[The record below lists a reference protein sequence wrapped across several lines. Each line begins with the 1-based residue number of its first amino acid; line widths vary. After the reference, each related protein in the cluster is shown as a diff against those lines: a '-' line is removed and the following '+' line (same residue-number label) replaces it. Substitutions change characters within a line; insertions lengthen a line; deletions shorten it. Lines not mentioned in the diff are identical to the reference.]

1 MNLSITALERRSLAA
16 KLMLGFA
23 GVLLVVGGIS
33 LHSLYNQN
41 QLNDELQALY
51 EKELMGVSHVKEARI
66 QFAQMG
72 HALRQAILP
81 QTPGERD
88 QAIRQIAE
96 SESRLRSEL
105 DAAAKLFH
113 REDNRERLTRFDE
126 RFAQYKA
133 GVARIVDLQKKG
145 DLMDALAAVAS
156 PEFQLTGQAAGDTL
170 VDIARIMEEEA
181 YGAARRADRRMIEIK
196 RTTYALI
203 VGGGVLALLLGALV
217 ALSIRRPTERLRSVV
232 EQIAA
237 GHFDQPVPHTE
248 YPNEVGDL
256 ARAIEVLR
264 VEARKVETQRWLK
277 THLAA
282 ISGDLQTAASAA
294 ELAQKFLS
302 NLAPV
307 LKLGHAAFY
316 RHDETAQR
324 LVLLAGYALHGP
336 TRPVP
341 QFAPGEGLVGQCA
354 LERAPI
360 IFTNPPT
367 DYIHIGSGLGEAAPR
382 AIGVFPVLR
391 TERLLAVVELA
402 TFDAFGAPQQAL
414 LDGVMP
420 ILALSLEIL
429 ERNARTQTLLE
440 ETQRQAENMEQQA
453 RLLEEQTVE
462 LEAQQGSLRET
473 SANLAILEER
483 SRLILG
489 SVKDGIIGLDQ
500 DGVITFANP
509 AAPALLGY
517 AEAELVGRHAH
528 ALIHHS
534 YPDGREFPRDEC
546 PMYQTG
552 RDGHARVIDSEVL
565 WCKDGTPLPVEY
577 STTPIHK
584 DGAIVGSVVVFRD
597 ITERKATEKALADQ
611 RASLQYILDHSPVG
625 TAFTT
630 DGVFRYTNP
639 EFTRMFDS
647 RPGDPALHIYAS
659 PEDRLRMI
667 EDLRRDGYIRDR
679 EMRLVATGGELRDFL
694 VTFMPFAHEGEK
706 GVMGWL
712 LDITDRKRAEAEILR
727 AKEIAEEATRAKSDF
742 LANMS
747 HEIRTPMNAIIGMSH
762 LALQGTLDRKQ
773 RNYIEKVHRAGENLL
788 GIINDILDFSKIE
801 AGKMSMEKV
810 EFRLEDVMDHLANLV
825 GLKTEDKS
833 LELLFNAAPDLPT
846 ALVGDPLRL
855 GQVLVNLGN
864 NAVKFTETGEIVVG
878 IENVSQTADEVELHF
893 WVRDTGIGMSAEQ
906 CESLFRSFSQADA
919 STTRKYGGTGLGLA
933 ISKNLVEMMKGRIW
947 VESAV
952 GRGSTFHFTA
962 RFGLQAEPMARRM
975 FRADELQGV
984 RVLVVDDNA
993 SAREIL
999 SAMVRHFGLA
1009 VDVAW
1014 DGSQALDMIAAADAR
1029 HTPYDLVLMDWKM
1042 PVIDGV
1048 EAVRRLQAGHPTRLP
1063 AVIMITAYGREE
1075 ALGSAELRGVTVK
1088 SALTKPVTASRLLEA
1103 IGEALDKRGL
1113 VDTRAHESIDGSSAA
1128 MATLAGARVLLVED
1142 NEMNQELATDLLRQA
1157 GIDVVVAANG
1167 REALDI
1173 LARDARFDGILM
1185 DCQMPVMDGYTA
1197 TREIRSNPAWA
1208 KLPVLA
1214 MTANTMAG
1222 DRDKAIAA
1230 GMDDHIAKPLDVV
1243 GMFVT
1248 LAKWIRPAAAAS
1260 ATAAALP
1267 AVLAAP
1273 ATSEKGAPALPPLP
1287 GIDVGAGLA
1296 TTMDNHKLYLRMLMR
1311 FRDTQSRFAEQ
1322 FAAAQADPDPA
1333 AAVRAAHTLKGNA
1346 GNIGARDV
1354 QTAAEALEH
1363 ACRDKLPTAQL
1374 TPLLDWTLA
1383 ELAPVIDGLQQLGP
1397 TEPAPLPAGQIATTI
1412 DAVSLQQDIERLR
1425 SLLEDNDPDA
1435 ADAATTLT
1443 ERTAGTP
1450 LAPALKQVAT
1460 SVAAYD
1466 FDKALESLAVVSP
1479 KVS

>member
-1 MNLSITALERRSLAA
+1 MNLSMTALERRSLAA

-23 GVLLVVGGIS
+23 GLLLVVGGIS
-33 LHSLYNQN
+33 LNSLYSQ
-41 QLNDELQALY
+41 QRLNDELQALY

-88 QAIRQIAE
+88 QAFRQLAE
-96 SESRLRSEL
+96 SESRLLREL
-105 DAAAKLFH
+105 EAAAKLFH
-113 REDNRERLTRFDE
+113 RQDNRERLARFEE

-133 GVARIVDLQKKG
+133 SIARIVDQQKRG
-145 DLMDALAAVAS
+145 DLMDALGAVAS
-156 PEFQLTGQAAGDTL
+156 PEFQLSGQAAGDTL
-170 VDIARIMEEEA
+170 VDIARAMEEEA
-181 YGAARRADRRMIEIK
+181 YDAARRADGRMVEIK

-203 VGGGVLALLLGALV
+203 GGGGVLALLLGALV

-237 GHFDQPVPHTE
+237 GRFDQPVPHTE
-248 YPNEVGDL
+248 FPNEIGDL

-282 ISGDLQTAASAA
+282 ISGDLQTSADLA

-316 RHDETAQR
+316 YHDEAASR
-324 LVLLAGYALHGP
+324 LVLLAGYALRGP
-336 TRPVP
+336 AQPVP

-382 AIGVFPVLR
+382 AIAVFPVQR

-402 TFDAFGAPQQAL
+402 TFDGFDAPQLAL

-420 ILALSLEIL
+420 ILAMSLEIL

-453 RLLEEQTVE
+453 RQLEEQTVE
-462 LEAQQGSLRET
+462 LEAQQASLRET

-500 DGVITFANP
+500 DGVMTFANP
-509 AAPALLGY
+509 AASAMLGY
-517 AEAELVGRHAH
+517 TEEEFVGQPVH

-534 YPDGREFPRDEC
+534 YPDGHLFPRDEC
-546 PMYQTG
+546 SMYLTG
-552 RDGHARVIDSEVL
+552 QDGQARTVDSEVL
-565 WCKDGTPLPVEY
+565 WRKDGTPLPVEY

-584 DGAIVGSVVVFRD
+584 DGALVGTVVVYRD
-597 ITERKATEKALADQ
+597 ITERRAAEKALADQ

-679 EMRLVATGGELRDFL
+679 EMRLVAAGGELRDFF

-727 AKEIAEEATRAKSDF
+727 AKELAEEATRAKSDF

-762 LALQGTLDRKQ
+762 LALQGPLDRKQ

-801 AGKMSMEKV
+801 AGKMSMETV

-825 GLKTEDKS
+825 GLKTEDKG
-833 LELLFNAAPDLPT
+833 LELLFNAAPDVPT
-846 ALVGDPLRL
+846 ALIGDPLRL

-864 NAVKFTETGEIVVG
+864 NAVKFTESGEIVVG
-878 IENVSQTADEVELHF
+878 IDTVAQTADEVELHF
-893 WVRDTGIGMSAEQ
+893 WVRDTGIGMSPEQ

-952 GRGSTFHFTA
+952 GHGSTFHFTA
-962 RFGLQAEPMARRM
+962 RFGLQAEPMSRRM

-999 SAMVRHFGLA
+999 SAIVRHFGLT

-1014 DGSQALDMIAAADAR
+1014 DGSQALDMIAAADGR
-1029 HTPYDLVLMDWKM
+1029 RTPYDLVLMDWKM

-1048 EAVRRLQAGHPTRLP
+1048 EAVRRLQASHPARLP
-1063 AVIMITAYGREE
+1063 AVIMVTAYGREE
-1075 ALGSAELRGVTVK
+1075 ALGSAELRGVAVK

-1128 MATLAGARVLLVED
+1128 MAALAGARVLLVED

-1157 GIDVVVAANG
+1157 GMEVVVAGNG
-1167 REALDI
+1167 QEALDI

-1197 TREIRSNPAWA
+1197 TREIRRNPAWA
-1208 KLPVLA
+1208 GLPVLA

-1230 GMDDHIAKPLDVV
+1230 GMDDHIAKPLDVA

-1248 LAKWIRPAAAAS
+1248 LAKWIHPAAAGGATAT
-1260 ATAAALP
+1260 ATAAP
-1267 AVLAAP
+1267 AVPAATEQS
-1273 ATSEKGAPALPPLP
+1273 AAALPPLP
-1287 GIDVGAGLA
+1287 GIDVAAGLA
-1296 TTMDNHKLYLRMLMR
+1296 TTMDNYKLYRRMLTR

-1322 FAAAQADPDPA
+1322 FTAAQSDPDPDA
-1333 AAVRAAHTLKGNA
+1333 PLRAAHTLKGNA
-1346 GNIGARDV
+1346 GNIGARGV
-1354 QTAAEALEH
+1354 QVAAEALEH
-1363 ACRDKLPTAQL
+1363 ACRDKLPMAQL

-1383 ELAPVIDGLQQLGP
+1383 ELAPVIEGLQQLGSAEATQP
-1397 TEPAPLPAGQIATTI
+1397 PAQAIVATI
-1412 DAVSLQQDIERLR
+1412 DAASLQQDLEHLKA
-1425 SLLEDNDPDA
+1425 LLEDSDPAAAEA
-1435 ADAATTLT
+1435 ADALT
-1443 ERTAGTP
+1443 ERAAGTA
-1450 LAPALKQVAT
+1450 LAPALKHVAA

-1466 FDKALESLAVVSP
+1466 FDKALEGLAGLSARAE
-1479 KVS
+1479 

>member
-1 MNLSITALERRSLAA
+1 MPSLNCRTSSASSPRALPTRSTPPRHTGAARMSLSMTALERRSLAA

-23 GVLLVVGGIS
+23 GLLLVVGGIS
-33 LHSLYNQN
+33 LHSLHNQN
-41 QLNDELQALY
+41 LLNDELQALY
-51 EKELMGVSHVKEARI
+51 ERELMGVSHVKEARI
-66 QFAQMG
+66 QFVQMG

-81 QTPGERD
+81 QAPGERD
-88 QAIRQIAE
+88 QAFRQLAE

-113 REDNRERLTRFDE
+113 RQDNRERLAHFNE

-133 GVARIVDLQKKG
+133 GIARVVDLQMKG
-145 DLMDALAAVAS
+145 DLTDALGAVAS
-156 PEFQLTGQAAGDTL
+156 PGFQLAGQVAGDAL
-170 VDIARIMEEEA
+170 VDIARVMDEEA
-181 YGAARRADRRMIEIK
+181 RDAAIAADRHMVEIK

-217 ALSIRRPTERLRSVV
+217 AQSIRRPTERLRTVV
-232 EQIAA
+232 EQISA
-237 GHFDQPVPHTE
+237 GHFDQSVPHTE
-248 YPNEVGDL
+248 YPNEIGEL

-264 VEARKVETQRWLK
+264 IEARKVETQRWLK

-282 ISGDLQTAASAA
+282 ISGDLQTSTTLA

-316 RHDETAQR
+316 YHDEAANR
-324 LVLLAGYALHGP
+324 LVLLAGYALRGP
-336 TRPVP
+336 AHPVP
-341 QFAPGEGLVGQCA
+341 QFSPGEGLVGQCA

-382 AIGVFPVLR
+382 AIAVLPVQR

-402 TFDAFGAPQQAL
+402 TFEGFGAPQQAL

-420 ILALSLEIL
+420 ILAMSLEIL
-429 ERNARTQTLLE
+429 KRNARTQTLLE

-453 RLLEEQTVE
+453 RQLEEQTVE
-462 LEAQQGSLRET
+462 LEAQQASLRET

-500 DGVITFANP
+500 DGVMTFANS
-509 AAPALLGY
+509 AAPAMLGY
-517 AEAELVGRHAH
+517 AEQEFVGQAVH

-534 YPDGREFPRDEC
+534 YPDGRSFPRDEC
-546 PMYQTG
+546 AMYRTG
-552 RDGHARVIDSEVL
+552 MDGQARTVDSEVL
-565 WCKDGTPLPVEY
+565 WRKDGTPLPVEY

-584 DGAIVGSVVVFRD
+584 DGTLVGTVVVFRD
-597 ITERKATEKALADQ
+597 ITERRAAEKALADQ

-659 PEDRLRMI
+659 PEDRLRMV
-667 EDLRRDGYIRDR
+667 EDLRRDRYIRDR
-679 EMRLVATGGELRDFL
+679 EMRLVAAGGELRDFL

-762 LALQGTLDRKQ
+762 LALQGPLDRKQ

-825 GLKTEDKS
+825 GLKTEDKG
-833 LELLFNAAPDLPT
+833 LELLFNAAPDVPT

-855 GQVLVNLGN
+855 GQILVNLGN

-878 IENVSQTADEVELHF
+878 IDTVAQTADEVELHF
-893 WVRDTGIGMSAEQ
+893 WVRDTGIGMSPEQ

-947 VESAV
+947 VESTV
-952 GRGSTFHFTA
+952 GHGSTFHFTA
-962 RFGLQAEPMARRM
+962 RFGLQAEPMSRRM

-999 SAMVRHFGLA
+999 SAIVRHFGLS
-1009 VDVAW
+1009 VDAAW

-1029 HTPYDLVLMDWKM
+1029 RTPYDLVLMDWKM

-1048 EAVRRLQAGHPTRLP
+1048 EAVRRLQASRP
-1063 AVIMITAYGREE
+1063 ARQPAIIMVTAYGREE
-1075 ALGSAELRGVTVK
+1075 ALGSAELRGVAVK

-1113 VDTRAHESIDGSSAA
+1113 ADTRAHESIDGSSAA
-1128 MATLAGARVLLVED
+1128 MAALAGARVLLVED

-1157 GIDVVVAANG
+1157 GMDVVVAGNG
-1167 REALDI
+1167 QEALDI

-1197 TREIRSNPAWA
+1197 TREIRRNPAWA
-1208 KLPVLA
+1208 GLPVLA

-1222 DRDKAIAA
+1222 DRDKVIAA
-1230 GMDDHIAKPLDVV
+1230 GMDDHIAKPLDVA

-1248 LAKWIRPAAAAS
+1248 LAKWIHP
-1260 ATAAALP
+1260 
-1267 AVLAAP
+1267 AAP
-1273 ATSEKGAPALPPLP
+1273 ATVTTAPAAPVAPAAPAAPATPEHGAATLPPLP
-1287 GIDVGAGLA
+1287 GIDIAAGLA
-1296 TTMDNHKLYLRMLMR
+1296 TTMDNHKLYRRMLTR
-1311 FRDTQSRFAEQ
+1311 FRDTQCRFAEQ
-1322 FAAAQADPDPA
+1322 FAAAQSDPDP
-1333 AAVRAAHTLKGNA
+1333 
-1346 GNIGARDV
+1346 
-1354 QTAAEALEH
+1354 TA
-1363 ACRDKLPTAQL
+1363 
-1374 TPLLDWTLA
+1374 
-1383 ELAPVIDGLQQLGP
+1383 
-1397 TEPAPLPAGQIATTI
+1397 
-1412 DAVSLQQDIERLR
+1412 
-1425 SLLEDNDPDA
+1425 
-1435 ADAATTLT
+1435 
-1443 ERTAGTP
+1443 
-1450 LAPALKQVAT
+1450 
-1460 SVAAYD
+1460 
-1466 FDKALESLAVVSP
+1466 
-1479 KVS
+1479 